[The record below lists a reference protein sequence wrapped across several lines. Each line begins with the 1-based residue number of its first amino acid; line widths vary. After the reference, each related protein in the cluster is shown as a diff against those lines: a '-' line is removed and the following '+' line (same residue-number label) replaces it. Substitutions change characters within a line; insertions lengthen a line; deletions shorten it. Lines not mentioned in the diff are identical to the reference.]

1 MNTKKIGLLC
11 GSFAL
16 IAASAAWAAPKD
28 VYVTVTGAGD
38 MDGRDWD
45 HAMFSI
51 TEAYALC
58 AANAE
63 GGTVH
68 VAGGIYRSTG
78 WDAEKGNFTQNA
90 AIVPASNVTLL
101 GCGDK
106 DNPTILTGDC
116 GLDNVWT
123 TGTIPQWQNGKLV
136 EPAEDAY
143 TCSTPSGQVN
153 DTLFC
158 DSSAA
163 IENCRFE
170 NLTFH
175 GFIGKDWNHW
185 ISNVDN
191 AAIKLSNAANVVF
204 DSCRFVG
211 MDLGL
216 GQQLG
221 VAALSLSDSSATIT
235 NCSFVAN
242 RTGLQIIAATE
253 TPVRISGCLFRAG
266 RMSGTRSDC
275 CAIKLANNVCA
286 VIENTM
292 FRYNYSMATCDLD
305 ASTLKQSVTIRNTVF
320 EHCICDQV
328 QAGKTICSVGKG
340 GTFDGCL
347 FVSNAVNGA
356 AGGAYYSAAIVA
368 DGNCRVQN
376 CYIGYNSLTKT
387 ASALV
392 DASFFAS
399 NRNFGHTFVNCTVE
413 SNRVEG
419 SDTACTIGAYALCWL
434 SVANCVFR
442 NNDFVDKNGVR
453 QREFRNV
460 SLEEQTYYP
469 PLFVNTIIWN
479 DAADYVPFAFKA
491 GDNVQQRMGVA
502 SCDIKNYTPA
512 ASTTGMGFFYQPIV
526 DEEPK
531 FADKTVSD
539 GPRRA
544 CPLTVQNSSDIR
556 SKAVKVCRADTG
568 DFYFLDKTK
577 SPNQW
582 RKIDAMDNTK
592 AELSQLSLAQ
602 GEAIGL
608 TPDMAAYADV
618 FGAPRRAKA
627 SMGPVD
633 APPLG
638 MKVIVR

>member
-1 MNTKKIGLLC
+1 MNMKKIGLLC
-11 GSFAL
+11 GSLAL

-28 VYVTVTGAGD
+28 VYVTVTGTGD
-38 MDGRDWD
+38 GDGRDWD

-63 GGTVH
+63 GGIVH

-143 TCSTPSGQVN
+143 TCSTPRGAVN
-153 DTLFC
+153 DEIFC
-158 DSSAA
+158 ASSAA

-204 DSCRFVG
+204 ESCRFVG
-211 MDLGL
+211 MDLGF

-221 VAALSLSDSSATIT
+221 VAAISLSDSSATIT
-235 NCSFVAN
+235 NCAFVAN
-242 RTGLQIIAATE
+242 RTGLQITAAAE
-253 TPVRISGCLFRAG
+253 TPVGISGCLFRAG

-286 VIENTM
+286 VIENTV

-305 ASTLKQSVTIRNTVF
+305 ASVLLQPVTIRNTVF

-328 QAGKTICSVGKG
+328 QSAKTICSVGKG

-347 FVSNAVNGA
+347 FVSNVVNGV
-356 AGGAYYSAAIVA
+356 GANVHDSAVIVA
-368 DGNCRVQN
+368 DGSCRFQN
-376 CYIGYNSLTKT
+376 CYVGYNTLTKT
-387 ASALV
+387 GNSTA
-392 DASFFAS
+392 DASFLAS
-399 NRNFGHTFVNCTVE
+399 DASLGHTLVNCTVE

-419 SDTACTIGAYALCWL
+419 SANPCTIGAYRLCWL

-442 NNDFVDKNGVR
+442 GNDCVDKDGVR

-460 SLEEQTYYP
+460 SLEDQTYYP
-469 PLFVNTIIWN
+469 SLFVNTIVWN
-479 DAADYVPFAFKA
+479 DAADYVPFVLKEN
-491 GDNVQQRMGVA
+491 DTDKRIGVA

-512 ASTTGMGFFYQPIV
+512 AAASGTGFLYQPIV

-531 FADKTVSD
+531 FADATATD
-539 GPRRA
+539 GTRRA
-544 CPLTVQNSSDIR
+544 RPLTVQNSSDIR
-556 SKAVKVCRADTG
+556 SKAVKVCQADTG

-582 RKIDAMDNTK
+582 HKIDAKDNVSAT
-592 AELSQLSLAQ
+592 LSQLSLAQ

-608 TPDMAAYADV
+608 SPGMAAYADV

-638 MKVIVR
+638 MKVILR

>member
-1 MNTKKIGLLC
+1 MNMKKIGLLC
-11 GSFAL
+11 GSLAL

-90 AIVPASNVTLL
+90 AIVPASNVTLR
-101 GCGDK
+101 GSDDK

-163 IENCRFE
+163 VENCRFE

-191 AAIKLSNAANVVF
+191 AAIKLSNAANTVF

-211 MDLGL
+211 MDLGF

-221 VAALSLSDSSATIT
+221 VAAISLSDSSATIT

-242 RTGLQIIAATE
+242 RTGLQIVAAAE

-275 CAIKLANNVCA
+275 CVIKLANNVCA
-286 VIENTM
+286 VIENTV

-305 ASTLKQSVTIRNTVF
+305 ASVLLQPVTIRNTVF
-320 EHCICDQV
+320 EHCISDQV
-328 QAGKTICSVGKG
+328 QSGRTICSVGKG
-340 GTFDGCL
+340 GMFDGCL
-347 FVSNAVNGA
+347 FVSNAVNGVG
-356 AGGAYYSAAIVA
+356 AGIHDFAVIVA
-368 DGNCRVQN
+368 DGSCRFQN
-376 CYIGYNSLTKT
+376 CYVGYNTLTKT
-387 ASALV
+387 GNSTA
-392 DASFFAS
+392 DASFLAS
-399 NRNFGHTFVNCTVE
+399 NASLGHTFVNCTIE

-419 SDTACTIGAYALCWL
+419 SANPCTIGAYRLCWL
-434 SVANCVFR
+434 SVANCVLR
-442 NNDFVDKNGVR
+442 DNDCVDKDGVR

-460 SLEEQTYYP
+460 SLEDSTYYP
-469 PLFVNTIIWN
+469 SLFVNTIIWN
-479 DAADYVPFAFKA
+479 GATDYVPFVLKENDADK
-491 GDNVQQRMGVA
+491 RIGVA
-502 SCDIKNYTPA
+502 SCDIKSYTPA
-512 ASTTGMGFFYQPIV
+512 AAASGTGFLYQPILN
-526 DEEPK
+526 EEPR
-531 FADKTVSD
+531 FADETVSD
-539 GPRRA
+539 GTRRA
-544 CPLTVQNSSDIR
+544 RPLTVQNSSDIR
-556 SKAVKVCRADTG
+556 SKAVKVCRASAG

-582 RKIDAMDNTK
+582 RKIDAKDNTTP
-592 AELSQLSLAQ
+592 ALSQLSLAQ

-608 TPDMAAYADV
+608 TPGMAAYADV

-638 MKVIVR
+638 MRVIVR